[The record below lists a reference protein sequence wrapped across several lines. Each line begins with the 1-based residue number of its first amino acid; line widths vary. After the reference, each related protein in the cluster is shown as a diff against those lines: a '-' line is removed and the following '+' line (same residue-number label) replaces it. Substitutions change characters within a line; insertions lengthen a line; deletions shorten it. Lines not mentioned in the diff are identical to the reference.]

1 MMTRTK
7 TRTLTLGVN
16 MEMALNRAREQLRGR
31 LHRATADRGSQSLEW
46 ALIAAIAV
54 GLVAIV
60 ALKITA
66 AVNSHAA
73 QIK

>member
-1 MMTRTK
+1 MMTQAK
-7 TRTLTLGVN
+7 TRTLALGVN
-16 MEMALNRAREQLRGR
+16 VDMALNRAREQLRGR
-31 LHRATADRGSQSLEW
+31 LYRATADRGSQSLEW

-60 ALKITA
+60 AIKITA

>member
-1 MMTRTK
+1 MMTQAK
-7 TRTLTLGVN
+7 TRTLTLGVP
-16 MEMALNRAREQLRGR
+16 MELALNSARANLRERWP
-31 LHRATADRGSQSLEW
+31 HATADRGSQSLEW

-60 ALKITA
+60 AIRITS

>member
-1 MMTRTK
+1 MTTQAR
-7 TRTLTLGVN
+7 TRTLMLAVTV
-16 MEMALNRAREQLRGR
+16 ALEVTVAREQLRGR
-31 LHRATADRGSQSLEW
+31 LHRHGGERGSQSLEW
-46 ALIAAIAV
+46 ALIAAIVV

-60 ALKITA
+60 AVKITS